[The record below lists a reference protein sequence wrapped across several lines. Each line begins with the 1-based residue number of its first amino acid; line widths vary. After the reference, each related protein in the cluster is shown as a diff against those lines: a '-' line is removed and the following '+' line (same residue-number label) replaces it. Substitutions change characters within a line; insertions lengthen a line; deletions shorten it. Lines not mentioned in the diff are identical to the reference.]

1 MLDHQTQYDDDRDD
15 LAALDFSAHD
25 DSTYESDADAFGDY
39 TGEPAEEAE
48 PGLDAIDPFA
58 DDTDDEEQDPLQQY
72 TFTVTNPPE
81 SVSVSALIGG
91 RIHQVE
97 VLPKAMGMTEAEL
110 ADEILVLAHL
120 ASQKALAGQTTYLL
134 ESEVLANGMRE
145 AGLDSGEVVRDFMQN
160 GLGFPT
166 PEAVDAEQ
174 AEIFATRYTGDDD

>member
-1 MLDHQTQYDDDRDD
+1 MDHPYDQDRDDRDD
-15 LAALDFSAHD
+15 LAALDFSVTDHSAH
-25 DSTYESDADAFGDY
+25 ESDIDALGDY
-39 TGEPAEEAE
+39 AGEPTEEVE
-48 PGLDAIDPFA
+48 PGLDAIDPLA
-58 DDTDDEEQDPLQQY
+58 DDTEEEPDPLQQY

-97 VLPKAMGMTEAEL
+97 VLPKATSMTEAEL
-110 ADEILVLAHL
+110 ASEILVLAHL

-134 ESEVLANGMRE
+134 ESEFLAEGMRE

-166 PEAVDAEQ
+166 PEAADAEQ
-174 AEIFATRYTGDDD
+174 AEVFATRYTRDDD

>member
-1 MLDHQTQYDDDRDD
+1 MDHPYDDDRDD
-15 LAALDFSAHD
+15 LAALDFSATD
-25 DSTYESDADAFGDY
+25 ERAYESDMDALDDY
-39 TGEPAEEAE
+39 AGEPVEEPE
-48 PGLDAIDPFA
+48 PSLDAIDPLA
-58 DDTDDEEQDPLQQY
+58 DDTEVEEDPLQAY

-97 VLPKAMGMTEAEL
+97 VLPKASGMTESEL
-110 ADEILVLAHL
+110 ANEILVLAHL

-134 ESEVLANGMRE
+134 ESEFLADGMRE

-174 AEIFATRYTGDDD
+174 AEVFATRYTRDDD